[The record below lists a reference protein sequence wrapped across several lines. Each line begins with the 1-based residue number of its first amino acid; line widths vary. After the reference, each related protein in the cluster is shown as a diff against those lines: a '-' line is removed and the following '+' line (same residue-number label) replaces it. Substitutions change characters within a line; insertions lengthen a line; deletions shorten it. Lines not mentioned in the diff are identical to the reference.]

1 MAAWWLE
8 KKRSAVFYLKDRDIN
23 RQDRQRRYRIPGYFK
38 RMFPS
43 QFGIYLDKVFST
55 FRMAGGPFHT
65 YNRPR
70 AVCAQRFNTDFQRW
84 SCHKTKCGPR
94 RDNAGRTTIASI

>member
-1 MAAWWLE
+1 VAAWWLE

-55 FRMAGGPFHT
+55 FRMAGDSLLTIITLG
-65 YNRPR
+65 
-70 AVCAQRFNTDFQRW
+70 
-84 SCHKTKCGPR
+84 R
-94 RDNAGRTTIASI
+94 RVLSVQYGFPALELPQDEMGSET